1 MYQFFH
7 FETYARIESKNKKS
21 FGSISKEFMREPG
34 NCPHVKKPEDPRVL
48 YGVDAFSAN
57 EISSKRADNGKDKCG
72 RKIRK
77 DAQTVLSGVMS
88 FPRNLKDEDE
98 CLYEKWLNENINFLV
113 CKYGNNLLS
122 VIEHNDEEHP
132 HIHFIVSVPA
142 SSLAG
147 ECHIMH
153 VHDPIKR
160 RDTTKGG
167 RKAKFN
173 AYKEAC
179 RKLQDE
185 YYNAVSV
192 RFGLLRIG
200 PKKKRLSRSE
210 YMAAKNEA
218 ILLAKNTRKNVKIQ
232 SDISIEKE
240 VILYKESKIKECE
253 RVVNIQKASLDTRSR
268 ELELKISRF
277 EKIENDYLHYLDVDF
292 ESKKA
297 KDFYSKRI
305 RELKSRINEY
315 TRLYGD
321 SRTRFNR
328 LNVKHTN
335 LLNKLSL
342 VENENNKL
350 LSENIKLKN
359 MLRIYKESGSF
370 IYKEMSLSN
379 ESYNSR

>member
-7 FETYARIESKNKKS
+7 FETYARIENKNKKS
-21 FGSISKEFMREPG
+21 FGSISKEFMRAHG
-34 NCPHVKKPEDPRVL
+34 NCPHVKKPEIPRIL

-57 EISSKRADNGKDKCG
+57 EISSKIADNGKDKCG

-88 FPRNLKDEDE
+88 FPRHLKDEDE
-98 CLYEKWLNENINFLV
+98 CLYEKWLNENINFLA
-113 CKYGNNLLS
+113 CKYGKNLLS

-153 VHDPIKR
+153 VHDPIKK

-200 PKKKRLSRSE
+200 PKKKRLSRCE

-218 ILLAKNTRKNVKIQ
+218 ILLAKNTRNNEKIK

-240 VILYKESKIKECE
+240 VILYKESKIKEFE
-253 RVVNIQKASLDTRSR
+253 MSVNSQQASMNTRNR
-268 ELELKISRF
+268 ELELKINRF
-277 EKIENDYLHYLDVDF
+277 ERIENDYLYYLDGKF
-292 ESKKA
+292 ESNKGKG
-297 KDFYSKRI
+297 FYSKRI
-305 RELKSRINEY
+305 KELKNRIIDYTCLYDEY
-315 TRLYGD
+315 
-321 SRTRFNR
+321 RTKFNR

-350 LSENIKLKN
+350 KSENMKLKN
-359 MLRIYKESGSF
+359 VLKIHKESGSF
-370 IYKEMSLSN
+370 IYNEMSLSN
-379 ESYNSR
+379 ESYNPR